1 MEINKEKPKA
11 KFSFKKYLE
20 SNESYKIKHYAFMCT
35 KIDCSCGRQVVRSNM
50 SKHKRT
56 KIHIELHNAKN
67 PKPEIEKPE
76 IENT

>member
-1 MEINKEKPKA
+1 MEINDEKPKT

-56 KIHIELHNAKN
+56 KIHTELHNAKN
-67 PKPEIEKPE
+67 QKPEIEK
-76 IENT
+76 IDIVNT